1 MVPRAH
7 LSNRPKRHLDRFSR
21 FFVWVPNALLYN
33 ALSMGTKT
41 TKITFSLWDFI
52 TLSEEDRAMVIGN
65 MHKDLVKIARVVP
78 EISSR
83 TDRHTDVLITIL
95 RLRSRDRSNKW
106 STMNLGKSIYF
117 GIKMSKVKVT
127 SHKKQVPVWVFALL

>member
-1 MVPRAH
+1 
-7 LSNRPKRHLDRFSR
+7 
-21 FFVWVPNALLYN
+21 
-33 ALSMGTKT
+33 
-41 TKITFSLWDFI
+41 
-52 TLSEEDRAMVIGN
+52 MVIGN

-95 RLRSRDRSNKW
+95 RLRSRERSNKW